1 MWYHI
6 YKIVSDE
13 MNNGLKLISKLT
25 LEYVQLNPYSN
36 RKVHLATQVLS
47 ESVSNIPINYYPDT
61 AHSTA
66 EFCKFMDMSF
76 GCLNVRNQY
85 EGNTKRKEYLQPYG
99 EIDDARFTWR
109 ENEFFSY
116 LDNWKES
123 TENRSGNFSQNAR
136 SRMFLP
142 CQTYEELKI
151 TTHLSIKVVKFLLL
165 QGMPFVLTERLN
177 QDCLEEYFGKH
188 RVLDRRND
196 NPDLKQ
202 FGYQS
207 YTLRMQRS
215 VAPITGNTKGGHKQ
229 NRHVSWSK
237 VNK

>member
-1 MWYHI
+1 M
-6 YKIVSDE
+6 
-13 MNNGLKLISKLT
+13 
-25 LEYVQLNPYSN
+25 
-36 RKVHLATQVLS
+36 
-47 ESVSNIPINYYPDT
+47 
-61 AHSTA
+61 
-66 EFCKFMDMSF
+66 
-76 GCLNVRNQY
+76 
-85 EGNTKRKEYLQPYG
+85 QPYR
-99 EIDDARFTWR
+99 EIDDARFILLP
-109 ENEFFSY
+109 Y